1 MAAARGWVLAALPLL
16 LVLAVQVVQPDLS
29 ASVSNQ
35 LPLQGKK
42 NESLSSKT
50 TPQPAQT
57 SSEPPVVTA
66 TVEHTP
72 KSVAPGGPAPK
83 GDKEPVAPGG
93 PAPKGDKEPVAPG
106 GPAPKGDKE
115 PVAPG
120 GPAPKGDKEPVAP
133 GGPAPKGDK
142 EPVAP
147 GGPAPKGD
155 KEPVAPGG
163 PAPKGDKEPVA
174 PGGPAPKGD
183 KEPVAPGG
191 PAPKGDKE
199 PVAPVEPTPKGD
211 EQSSDPAESVPNPH
225 LPRKLSPTE
234 ELEEPEEDGKIDK
247 ISPPSG
253 EKKDSVPIAPKDPSE
268 SSHFFAYLVTTAII
282 VAVLYIAYHNKRKI
296 IAFALEGKRSKIAR
310 RPKSGDYQRLDQ
322 KI

>member
-16 LVLAVQVVQPDLS
+16 LVLAVQGQEEKSDPDMVVQPDLS

-72 KSVAPGGPAPK
+72 KS
-83 GDKEPVAPGG
+83 
-93 PAPKGDKEPVAPG
+93 
-106 GPAPKGDKE
+106 
-115 PVAPG
+115 
-120 GPAPKGDKEPVAP
+120 VAP